1 MARADTKLDNH
12 PTVKEETM
20 SESSTTH
27 GSFGKMK
34 LEPEK
39 GEIPLRK
46 GILRFPSSPEEEPHL
61 VASKCKSC
69 GDIAFPPKTFCGKCE
84 GEEVEE
90 MLLGNKANVYS
101 YTTVY
106 QMGVPGVEVP
116 HTIAI
121 VKFPEDDELLVAGQM
136 TDCAPE
142 EVKVGMEV
150 ETVIDKVRSGKMPGT
165 DVIGYKFR
173 PVHRE

>member
-1 MARADTKLDNH
+1 
-12 PTVKEETM
+12 M

-27 GSFGKMK
+27 GRFGKMK

-84 GEEVEE
+84 SEEVEE
-90 MLLGNKANVYS
+90 VVLSNKAKVYS
-101 YTTVY
+101 YTNRLPNGCT
-106 QMGVPGVEVP
+106 G
-116 HTIAI
+116 
-121 VKFPEDDELLVAGQM
+121 
-136 TDCAPE
+136 
-142 EVKVGMEV
+142 
-150 ETVIDKVRSGKMPGT
+150 S
-165 DVIGYKFR
+165 
-173 PVHRE
+173 